1 MQAQTARRAQL
12 LLALAILIAATYLLG
27 LTWSFVSQFLGTFM
41 LLFFAWL
48 LAYLFKP
55 VVAGITRVGLPFGGA
70 VLLVYIVGPLVALVL
85 GVLLVPA
92 ITEQAA
98 GINAHLDE
106 YTSKVSGLLN
116 GAHGALTSFGLSAPD
131 VGELEAR
138 VKGAAGSAGQAVLQ
152 GALNAVGGIGNA
164 LFQISLVLIF
174 SVSFLVDGEQMARKA
189 RAALP
194 ERWRAGATFLVRSI
208 EESFGRFVRGQL
220 VSALAYAVL
229 TAAVMLVFGLPNVAV
244 SSLVAGLLVIVP
256 LVGNYLAYIPPL
268 VTCLVAR
275 ADQTLI
281 LLAVVVAVQAI
292 YMNILSP
299 HIMARAVHMHPLV
312 TMVSILVF
320 GQVGGFWGAFLGI
333 PITATLGML
342 AQPTLRVVDN
352 YLNPAADGQR
362 HAPSEPAASPGPW
375 AADAANKNGPAAPEP
390 LRQEP
395 AG

>member
-1 MQAQTARRAQL
+1 
-12 LLALAILIAATYLLG
+12 
-27 LTWSFVSQFLGTFM
+27 M

-55 VVAGITRVGLPFGGA
+55 VVAGITHVGLPFGGA

-174 SVSFLVDGEQMARKA
+174 SVSFLVDGEQMARKPTGCAAGGGGERA
-189 RAALP
+189 RPSSCEASKRASAASCVDSWSP
-194 ERWRAGATFLVRSI
+194 RWRTRS
-208 EESFGRFVRGQL
+208 
-220 VSALAYAVL
+220 
-229 TAAVMLVFGLPNVAV
+229 
-244 SSLVAGLLVIVP
+244 
-256 LVGNYLAYIPPL
+256 
-268 VTCLVAR
+268 
-275 ADQTLI
+275 
-281 LLAVVVAVQAI
+281 
-292 YMNILSP
+292 
-299 HIMARAVHMHPLV
+299 
-312 TMVSILVF
+312 
-320 GQVGGFWGAFLGI
+320 
-333 PITATLGML
+333 
-342 AQPTLRVVDN
+342 
-352 YLNPAADGQR
+352 
-362 HAPSEPAASPGPW
+362 
-375 AADAANKNGPAAPEP
+375 
-390 LRQEP
+390 
-395 AG
+395 

>member
-1 MQAQTARRAQL
+1 M
-12 LLALAILIAATYLLG
+12 
-27 LTWSFVSQFLGTFM
+27 
-41 LLFFAWL
+41 
-48 LAYLFKP
+48 
-55 VVAGITRVGLPFGGA
+55 
-70 VLLVYIVGPLVALVL
+70 
-85 GVLLVPA
+85 
-92 ITEQAA
+92 
-98 GINAHLDE
+98 
-106 YTSKVSGLLN
+106 
-116 GAHGALTSFGLSAPD
+116 
-131 VGELEAR
+131 
-138 VKGAAGSAGQAVLQ
+138 
-152 GALNAVGGIGNA
+152 
-164 LFQISLVLIF
+164 
-174 SVSFLVDGEQMARKA
+174 
-189 RAALP
+189 
-194 ERWRAGATFLVRSI
+194 
-208 EESFGRFVRGQL
+208 RGQL

-275 ADQTLI
+275 ADQTWI
-281 LLAVVVAVQAI
+281 LLAVIVAVQAI

-362 HAPSEPAASPGPW
+362 HAPSEPAASPGPS
-375 AADAANKNGPAAPEP
+375 AADTANKNGPAAPEP
-390 LRQEP
+390 LGRNRP
-395 AG
+395 AERSGLPARCPAVPADRPNLHAGYNSFR